1 MTERLYERYK
11 DALRRGHV
19 AAQRGRHD
27 LALDAYGE
35 ASQIAPDRPLPFVG
49 IGEVLTR
56 LGRNDEALAAYDAAL
71 DRAPTDES
79 ALRGRA
85 GSLTSIGDR
94 AAAAETLDRLAAG
107 LEGEGRLAD
116 STAILCR
123 ALELAE
129 SRGRREAVRHAVR
142 RLQAT
147 ASEDPAAG
155 DVVATAMS
163 LLADRVTAYDGPTP
177 GPTPAA
183 GMSAPDGAL
192 ASAPAP
198 APEPGP
204 EPEPEPAFA
213 PGEATAAVE
222 DASRA
227 GDPAALALALRAAE
241 GHRAK
246 GLHAAA
252 IDACYIALAGH
263 PADPDLHLTLTE
275 LYVDRGWRTLAADKL
290 VLLARLADLVDDR
303 ATHDRVC
310 DVVGTRFSD
319 DDRLTAICR

>member
-71 DRAPTDES
+71 DRAPADES

-107 LEGEGRLAD
+107 LEGDGRLAD

-129 SRGRREAVRHAVR
+129 SRGRREAVRHAVQ

-147 ASEDPAAG
+147 PSEDPAAD
-155 DVVATAMS
+155 DVVSKAMS
-163 LLADRVTAYDGPTP
+163 LLADRVTAYDAPTP
-177 GPTPAA
+177 GSTPTD

-192 ASAPAP
+192 VSAPA
-198 APEPGP
+198 P
-204 EPEPEPAFA
+204 EPEPEPEPEAAFA

-222 DASRA
+222 DATRT
-227 GDPAALALALRAAE
+227 GDPAALALALHASE
-241 GHRAK
+241 SHRAN

-252 IDACYIALAGH
+252 IDACYIALARH

-275 LYVDRGWRTLAADKL
+275 LYLDRGWRTLAADKL
-290 VLLARLADLVDDR
+290 VLLARLADLAGDQ

-310 DVVGTRFSD
+310 DVVGTRLPD
-319 DDRLTAICR
+319 DDRLAAICR

>member
-71 DRAPTDES
+71 DRAPADES

-107 LEGEGRLAD
+107 LEGDGRLAD

-129 SRGRREAVRHAVR
+129 SRGRREAVRHAVQ

-147 ASEDPAAG
+147 ASEDPAAD

-163 LLADRVTAYDGPTP
+163 LLGDRVTAYDAPTP
-177 GPTPAA
+177 GPTPAD

-192 ASAPAP
+192 VSAPA
-198 APEPGP
+198 P
-204 EPEPEPAFA
+204 EPEPEPEPQAAFA

-222 DASRA
+222 EATRT
-227 GDPAALALALRAAE
+227 GDPAALALALHASE

-252 IDACYIALAGH
+252 IDACYIALARH

-275 LYVDRGWRTLAADKL
+275 LYLDRGWRTLAADKL
-290 VLLARLADLVDDR
+290 VLLARLADLAGDQ

-310 DVVGTRFSD
+310 DVVGTRLPD
-319 DDRLTAICR
+319 DDRLAAICR